1 MVIFKK
7 NSGRSLPKK
16 YLLAQYTA
24 TQTKQSKQVTRNGL
38 QHRHNME
45 TIVYGFCLWPNIVLW
60 FADFCVKKKNLEA
73 SSTRHFPS
81 RRKKKK
87 REQKR
92 RRENAY

>member
-45 TIVYGFCLWPNIVLW
+45 TIVWILSMAKYCAW
-60 FADFCVKKKNLEA
+60 FADFCVKKKI
-73 SSTRHFPS
+73 
-81 RRKKKK
+81 
-87 REQKR
+87 
-92 RRENAY
+92 